1 MTRRYFP
8 IFWDTSS
15 DPALVVGGQE
25 DAARKVRLLLKAGS
39 AVRVVARTANQ
50 ELQDLSATGAIE
62 LHRRPVSEADIAAAG
77 LVISATAQD
86 QADRFVSATARAHGK
101 QVNVVDRPDLST
113 FTVPSIVDRSPVLVA
128 ISTAGTAPVLG
139 RRIRAQIEAALSPN
153 LGRLARF
160 AASLRDDVQAKVN
173 APAGR
178 RRFWE
183 RFFDS
188 DAAEKAL
195 NGDDDNARTDAY
207 EQIAAAATPDA
218 RQAGRVVL
226 VGAGPGAADL
236 LTLRALRAL
245 QQADIIIFDA
255 LVGPEV
261 LDLARRDARRL
272 YVGKLKGRHSY
283 SQERINGILIDE
295 AKRGSVV
302 VRLKGGDPFVFGRGG
317 EEVRALRDAGI
328 AVDVIPGITAATG
341 AAAAIGLP
349 LTHRNH
355 ANIVSFAT
363 GHPAAGG
370 EAPDFAP
377 LADPKQTAVI
387 YMGKTRAGEISS
399 ALIDLGRRSD
409 TPVAIIE
416 NATLPEQRTLVG
428 TLGNL
433 PLVADVHGLNGPTL
447 IVVGDAV
454 SEADLT
460 RAERLQDAAAPLPL
474 KTVA

>member
-1 MTRRYFP
+1 MARRYFP
-8 IFWDTSS
+8 IFWDISAGPT
-15 DPALVVGGQE
+15 LVVGGGE
-25 DAARKVRLLLKAGS
+25 DAVRKVRLLLKAGA
-39 AVRVVARTANQ
+39 AVRVVANSANQ
-50 ELQDLSATGAIE
+50 ELEDLSAAGSIR
-62 LHRRPVSEADIAAAG
+62 LDRRPVAEGDISAAA
-77 LVISATAQD
+77 LI
-86 QADRFVSATARAHGK
+86 VSATGNDETDGFVAATARSHGK

-139 RRIRAQIEAALSPN
+139 RRIRAQLEATLSPN

-160 AASLRDDVQAKVN
+160 AASLRDRVQDTLSV
-173 APAGR
+173 PSQR

-183 RFFDS
+183 DFFDGP
-188 DAAEKAL
+188 AAEQAL
-195 NGDDDNARTDAY
+195 NGDEDAAHNH
-207 EQIAAAATPDA
+207 AADLIEASANDET
-218 RQAGRVVL
+218 RNGRVVL

-245 QQADIIIFDA
+245 QQADIIIYDA
-255 LVGPEV
+255 LVGPDV

-295 AKRGSVV
+295 AKRGSTV

-328 AVDVIPGITAATG
+328 PVDVVPGITAATG
-341 AAAAIGLP
+341 AAATLGLP
-349 LTHRNH
+349 LTHRKH
-355 ANIVSFAT
+355 ANVVSFAT
-363 GHPAAGG
+363 GHPAKGQDL
-370 EAPDFAP
+370 PDFAP
-377 LADPKQTAVI
+377 LADPDQTAVI
-387 YMGKTRAGEISS
+387 YMGRSRAPEISD
-399 ALIDLGRRSD
+399 ALISLGRRPD

-428 TLGNL
+428 SLGSL
-433 PLVADVHGLNGPTL
+433 PLLADVHGLNGPTL

-454 SEADLT
+454 AEADLSA
-460 RAERLQDAAAPLPL
+460 AERLQDAVATLPL
-474 KTVA
+474 RTVA